1 MVARAVTED
10 LPAGDPTGAAVG
22 PRPARASIVS
32 REAGAISGLVAVQL
46 VLDEVSDRLGTGRA
60 KADLSLADG
69 ARVEARTALGTLDGP
84 SDTLLAAERT
94 LLNILTHLSGIA
106 TLTAAMVDEV
116 AGTGAVIRDTRK
128 TLPGLRAVEKYAVR
142 CGGGQNHR
150 MDLSSAL
157 LVKDNHIAALG
168 GVKAAIEATR
178 IRVGRTEVGRTE
190 VGRTEVGRTEVG
202 RTEVGR
208 NEVGRLGAAG
218 RRLTLEVEVDDLDEL
233 DEALAAGAALVL
245 VDNMSLPDMAE
256 AVRRA
261 TEHRAE
267 VEASGRLQLGHLK
280 EVALTGAHYLA
291 VGALT
296 HSSKALDI
304 GLDWELY

>member
-1 MVARAVTED
+1 VARAVAED

-22 PRPARASIVS
+22 PRPATASIVS
-32 REAGAISGLVAVQL
+32 RQAGTISGLVTTQL
-46 VLDEVSDRLGTGRA
+46 VLDEVSHRLGTGRA
-60 KADLSLADG
+60 KAHLEVVDGGRVDALA
-69 ARVEARTALGTLDGP
+69 VLGTLHGP
-84 SDTLLAAERT
+84 ADTLLAAERT
-94 LLNILTHLSGIA
+94 LLNTLTHLSGIA
-106 TLTAAMVDEV
+106 TMTAAMVEEV

-168 GVKAAIEATR
+168 GVKAA
-178 IRVGRTEVGRTE
+178 VD
-190 VGRTEVGRTEVG
+190 
-202 RTEVGR
+202 
-208 NEVGRLGAAG
+208 AAVVQANNRPG
-218 RRLTLEVEVDDLDEL
+218 LTVEVEVDNLDEL
-233 DEALAAGAALVL
+233 DEALAAGAGLVL
-245 VDNMSLPDMAE
+245 VDNMSPADTTE

-261 TEHRAE
+261 VVHGAE
-267 VEASGRLQLGHLK
+267 VEASGGLHLGNVRA
-280 EVALTGAHYLA
+280 VAMTGAHYLA

-304 GLDWELY
+304 GLDWYLG

>member
-1 MVARAVTED
+1 MTSLEPPWPGLEEMVARAVAED
-10 LPAGDPTGAAVG
+10 LPDGDPTGAAVG
-22 PRPARASIVS
+22 PRPASASIVS
-32 REAGAISGLVAVQL
+32 REPGTVSGLVAVQL

-60 KADLSLADG
+60 KAQLPVADG
-69 ARVEARTALGTLDGP
+69 ARTEAQAVLGTLDGP

-106 TLTAAMVDEV
+106 TMAAAMVDEV
-116 AGTGAVIRDTRK
+116 AGTGAVVRDTRK

-150 MDLSSAL
+150 MDLSSGL

-168 GVKAAIEATR
+168 GVRAAMEAA
-178 IRVGRTEVGRTE
+178 
-190 VGRTEVGRTEVG
+190 
-202 RTEVGR
+202 
-208 NEVGRLGAAG
+208 RLQAAG
-218 RRLTLEVEVDDLDEL
+218 RRGLTLEVEVDNLEEL
-233 DEALAAGAALVL
+233 DEALEGGAALVL
-245 VDNMSLPDMAE
+245 VDNMSLPDIAE

-261 TEHRAE
+261 IAHGAK
-267 VEASGRLQLGHLK
+267 VEASGRLQLGHLR
-280 EVALTGAHYLA
+280 EVAMTGAHFLA